1 MKVLVILS
9 HSYQAQ
15 SVSNV
20 AIAEEY
26 KQAGFELR
34 NLEELYPAG
43 NFDIA
48 AEQAALEAADVVIL
62 QHPIFWYNMPPTLK
76 CWMDEVWTYGWA
88 YGSEGSKL
96 AGKKLLHA
104 YTTGGA
110 RDKYTDEMVKGL
122 SAPLRASAAF
132 TSMEFLEPMGVFGLL
147 AMTNPNAAAD
157 ARAFAQSVIARIK
170 SL

>member
-1 MKVLVILS
+1 M
-9 HSYQAQ
+9 
-15 SVSNV
+15 SNV

-48 AEQAALEAADVVIL
+48 AEQAALESADVVIL
-62 QHPIFWYNMPPTLK
+62 QHPIFWFNMPPTLK

-88 YGSEGSKL
+88 CGSEGDKL

-104 YTTGGA
+104 YTAGSA
-110 RDKYTDEMVKGL
+110 RDKYTDEEIKGL
-122 SAPLRASAAF
+122 SAPLRGSAAYVG
-132 TSMEFLEPMGVFGLL
+132 MEFLEPMGIFGQN
-147 AMTNPNAAAD
+147 AMANPNAAAD

>member
-9 HSYQAQ
+9 HSYQTQ

-26 KQAGFELR
+26 TKAGFEVR
-34 NLEELYPAG
+34 NLEKLYPEG
-43 NFDIA
+43 NIDVA
-48 AEQAALEAADVVIL
+48 AEQAALESADVVIL
-62 QHPIFWYNMPPTLK
+62 QHPIFWYNMPPMLK
-76 CWMDEVWTYGWA
+76 KWMDEVWTYGWA
-88 YGSEGSKL
+88 YGSEGTKL

-110 RDKYTDEMVKGL
+110 RDKYTDEKIKGL

-132 TSMEFLEPMGVFGLL
+132 VGMEFLEPMGVFGQL
-147 AMTNPNAAAD
+147 AMANPNAAAD